1 MTDNKIPRAPKGLG
15 HRGKALWRELH
26 TEFDMSADPH
36 RRVLVEDACRE
47 ADLVDRLRAVVDA
60 AENLRVKGSQGQ
72 PVKMPELEEIR
83 LHRKTLSDL
92 LKALA
97 LPDTEEL
104 AEVKAKHLSDVRR
117 TVAKQARLKVV

>member
-1 MTDNKIPRAPKGLG
+1 MTENKIPRAPKGLG
-15 HRGKALWRELH
+15 SRGKQLWRELH

-47 ADLVDRLRAVVDA
+47 ADLVERLQAVVDA
-60 AENLRVKGSQGQ
+60 AEDLRVRGSQGQ

-83 LHRKTLSDL
+83 LHRKVLSDL

-104 AEVKAKHLSDVRR
+104 ADAKAKYLSDVRR
-117 TVAKQARLKVV
+117 AVAKQARFKVV